1 MNYTNTKYLLDKRPL
16 GMPEDDCWVIDKEFI
31 SSIANGEILI
41 KVEYLSIDPY
51 MRGRVNDGV
60 SYASPVKIGE
70 LMVGETVGTV
80 IESKSKLFG
89 VGEKVCAHCGWQ
101 TSVSYTHLTLPTKA

>member
-1 MNYTNTKYLLDKRPL
+1 MSYINQQFLLNKRPI

-51 MRGRVNDGV
+51 MRGRMNDGV

-89 VGEKVCAHCGWQ
+89 SRLLAALERIASQAKKLDTWRFVG
-101 TSVSYTHLTLPTKA
+101 